1 MEEEVQAGRGVGV
14 DEACVHPPHYL
25 ATKFFQGF
33 PPYFPILNI
42 ILARCSLRWDANRL
56 PDPPTPPCA
65 RRRVWGGL
73 GLSEP

>member
-33 PPYFPILNI
+33 PPYFPNVEICLGP
-42 ILARCSLRWDANRL
+42 LQSLLRRQL
-56 PDPPTPPCA
+56 PPCPPP
-65 RRRVWGGL
+65 L
-73 GLSEP
+73 CL